1 VYIQAKCEQ
10 GSKIESAWRDAVS
23 RNPKSQAMKIYVNYE
38 EFDEKVDDVLEDRE
52 ILSETLGSQEN

>member
-1 VYIQAKCEQ
+1 
-10 GSKIESAWRDAVS
+10 
-23 RNPKSQAMKIYVNYE
+23 MKIYVNYE